1 MCEIASSLQ
10 QMYGYR
16 EWGCRRQCV
25 DFGSEKKKCG
35 SVFAPNSIHRMSESD
50 VFCFHS
56 DENDTHLHTRFVRVI
71 QVLCYVLAVNK
82 LRLDVG
88 QRRKREFNIKWK
100 L

>member
-1 MCEIASSLQ
+1 
-10 QMYGYR
+10 
-16 EWGCRRQCV
+16 
-25 DFGSEKKKCG
+25 
-35 SVFAPNSIHRMSESD
+35 MSESD